1 MDNEPQIKNLSSS
14 QVKRVVSISERD
26 SDRANRVLDR
36 MKKRKGIEGATE
48 IVKGVGIKRQFTP
61 KEQEISSGTGGL
73 KGATPL
79 ASGSSEF
86 KQVDLKSE
94 SKPLASGSS
103 GFKQVDLKSNPAPL
117 SSGSSKF
124 KYVELK
130 KPQLSQEEMDKVS
143 NIKNPNRAKRVLDRM
158 KKEKGISTTK
168 II

>member
-79 ASGSSEF
+79 ASGSS
-86 KQVDLKSE
+86 
-94 SKPLASGSS
+94 
-103 GFKQVDLKSNPAPL
+103 GFKQVDLKSNPATL

-130 KPQLSQEEMDKVS
+130 KPQLSQEEIDKVS
-143 NIKNPNRAKRVLDRM
+143 NIKNPNRAKRVLSRM